1 MANPYPFQD
10 KVIVVSGASRG
21 TGLALSRYLLVRG
34 AKVSM
39 AATSE
44 ENLRKAVAGI
54 EQDIPDVKDR
64 VIYFPTDV
72 RNPDDVKAWIEGTVA
87 KWGELDGAANVA
99 GAKMNKS
106 IHPIEDLEIEE
117 LKEVLDVN
125 VIGTFNS
132 IKYEMKNMKPGGSIV
147 NCGSQQV
154 KYASGNMGAYA
165 ASKNGIRGLSQ
176 SAAYEGGAKY
186 PKNPIRVNLLCP
198 GCIDTDMIRQPLHLP
213 NGGGTWT
220 MTEGDHLT
228 SIIKRYSKPEE
239 IAASIAFLLG
249 DESRF
254 MTKQEI
260 PEFWLFTQQMQDIM
274 TSAGKSPLKLI
285 LGAANVGDK
294 EADPWARFDTPDEV
308 NAFINVFAKRG
319 YTQLDTAAV
328 YSPQA
333 PYSSEPRL
341 GAVNAGERFSIDT
354 KADFMKGHTKE
365 NITHDIDNSLKLLKI
380 DQINVYYIHV
390 PDRNNPVEPAL
401 EALNTAYKDGK
412 INTWGISNFRADE
425 VQEVIDICEKR
436 GFVKPS
442 VYQGHYNALVRAGE
456 KELFPIL
463 RKNDMG
469 FYAYSPAAGGL
480 FSGSHKNPAPNGRFD
495 PAHKSGSIT
504 NSLYIKPSV
513 LGAVDKA
520 IEVFAKHN
528 IGGHAAALRWTAHH
542 SILDNKYG
550 DGLIVGAS
558 SPQQLESNIDTVEE
572 GPLPEEVAAAL
583 NAVYAEAG
591 DQVAYHM

>member
-99 GAKMNKS
+99 AKMNKS
-106 IHPIEDLEIEE
+106 IHPIEDLEVEE

-132 IKYEMKNMKPGGSIV
+132 IKYEMRNMKPGGSIV

-165 ASKNGIRGLSQ
+165 ASKNAIRGLSQ

-213 NGGGTWT
+213 NGAGTWT

-260 PEFWLFTQQMQDIM
+260 YVDGGWMEANYQDVM
-274 TSAGKSPLKLI
+274 TSAGKSPLRLI

-294 EADPWARFDTPDEV
+294 EADPWARYDTPDEV
-308 NAFINVFAKRG
+308 NAFINAFARRG

-380 DQINVYYIHV
+380 NQINVYYLHV
-390 PDRNNPVEPAL
+390 PDRNNPIEPAL
-401 EALNTAYKDGK
+401 EALNTAHKDGK
-412 INTWGISNFRADE
+412 IKTWGISNFRADE
-425 VQEVIDICEKR
+425 VQEMIDICEKR
-436 GFVKPS
+436 GFVKPV

-456 KELFPIL
+456 KELFPVL
-463 RKNDMG
+463 RKNGMA

-480 FSGSHKNPAPNGRFD
+480 FSGSHKNPVPNGRFD

-513 LGAVDKA
+513 VGAVDKA

-542 SILDNKYG
+542 SILDKKYG

-558 SPQQLESNIDTVEE
+558 SPQQLESNVDVIEE

-583 NAVYAEAG
+583 NAVFAEAG
-591 DQVAYHM
+591 REVSYHM

>member
-44 ENLRKAVAGI
+44 ENLKKAIAGI
-54 EQDIPDVKDR
+54 EQDIPDVKER

-99 GAKMNKS
+99 AKMNKI
-106 IHPIEDLEIEE
+106 IHPIEDLELEE

-165 ASKNGIRGLSQ
+165 ASKNAIRGLSQ
-176 SAAYEGGAKY
+176 SAAHEGGAKY

-213 NGGGTWT
+213 NGAGTWT

-260 PEFWLFTQQMQDIM
+260 YVDGGWME
-274 TSAGKSPLKLI
+274 
-285 LGAANVGDK
+285 AN
-294 EADPWARFDTPDEV
+294 
-308 NAFINVFAKRG
+308 
-319 YTQLDTAAV
+319 Y
-328 YSPQA
+328 
-333 PYSSEPRL
+333 
-341 GAVNAGERFSIDT
+341 
-354 KADFMKGHTKE
+354 
-365 NITHDIDNSLKLLKI
+365 
-380 DQINVYYIHV
+380 
-390 PDRNNPVEPAL
+390 
-401 EALNTAYKDGK
+401 
-412 INTWGISNFRADE
+412 
-425 VQEVIDICEKR
+425 
-436 GFVKPS
+436 
-442 VYQGHYNALVRAGE
+442 
-456 KELFPIL
+456 
-463 RKNDMG
+463 
-469 FYAYSPAAGGL
+469 
-480 FSGSHKNPAPNGRFD
+480 
-495 PAHKSGSIT
+495 
-504 NSLYIKPSV
+504 
-513 LGAVDKA
+513 
-520 IEVFAKHN
+520 
-528 IGGHAAALRWTAHH
+528 
-542 SILDNKYG
+542 
-550 DGLIVGAS
+550 
-558 SPQQLESNIDTVEE
+558 
-572 GPLPEEVAAAL
+572 VA
-583 NAVYAEAG
+583 
-591 DQVAYHM
+591 